1 MSKGKKRKK
10 KTFRE
15 VWRENIEKGIW
26 KFHLLRSKCHR
37 SIKGANRKKKKFLKQ
52 SCLIPSQ
59 TYISS
64 VTEWLR
70 DDYSTIRGDFT
81 ECLQWVES
89 SFTDDQHE
97 PEHGQGVHACSVA
110 SSPWWPY
117 GLSPARFL
125 CPWNFLGKNT
135 EVGCHF
141 LLQGIFLTQRSNPSL
156 LYLLH
161 CRQIL
166 YHFATW
172 KAWAGYIIYIYIIY
186 ILYIYKIHLWAS
198 QPPLP
203 LPPFSSSL
211 LLLQFIEYL
220 LWAPLFAKT
229 FTFFILLDSYHCSM
243 SSYECNFLLAE
254 TLNNSPRV
262 AKVVR
267 GNFLGSAGIS
277 VLWLLK

>member
-125 CPWNFLGKNT
+125 CPWNFLGKST
-135 EVGCHF
+135 GVGCHF
-141 LLQGIFLTQRSNPSL
+141 LCEGSIQPSDQTQFFCLACRFFNTEPPGKPKKVLERTNNSISVSLSNFGEGS
-156 LYLLH
+156 
-161 CRQIL
+161 RK
-166 YHFATW
+166 W
-172 KAWAGYIIYIYIIY
+172 G
-186 ILYIYKIHLWAS
+186 
-198 QPPLP
+198 
-203 LPPFSSSL
+203 
-211 LLLQFIEYL
+211 
-220 LWAPLFAKT
+220 
-229 FTFFILLDSYHCSM
+229 FILD
-243 SSYECNFLLAE
+243 
-254 TLNNSPRV
+254 
-262 AKVVR
+262 KV
-267 GNFLGSAGIS
+267 L
-277 VLWLLK
+277 